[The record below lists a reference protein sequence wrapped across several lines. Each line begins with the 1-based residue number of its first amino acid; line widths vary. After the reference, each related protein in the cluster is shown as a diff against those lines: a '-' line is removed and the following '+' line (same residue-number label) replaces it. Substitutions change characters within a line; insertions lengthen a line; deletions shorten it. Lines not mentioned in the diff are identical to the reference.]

1 MNSNFTSGHFA
12 QNTSKARRNG
22 SLFDVFLA
30 TVKENN
36 EENEMSS
43 KFAFSRLKMG
53 EVESRVNLETEGREG
68 LPLLETPP
76 FLTAKMQIFANFI
89 LFICF
94 F

>member
-1 MNSNFTSGHFA
+1 MHALFQHDVLIFGNA
-12 QNTSKARRNG
+12 KKNG

-53 EVESRVNLETEGREG
+53 EVESRVT
-68 LPLLETPP
+68 LETPKGSKGFTP
-76 FLTAKMQIFANFI
+76 A
-89 LFICF
+89 
-94 F
+94 

>member
-1 MNSNFTSGHFA
+1 MKSKPYFLAFFNSNVHLNILGTNKIVRAA
-12 QNTSKARRNG
+12 QAEKNG

-53 EVESRVNLETEGREG
+53 EVESRVTLETRRVERGYPCLR
-68 LPLLETPP
+68 PP
-76 FLTAKMQIFANFI
+76 HF
-89 LFICF
+89 
-94 F
+94 

>member
-1 MNSNFTSGHFA
+1 M
-12 QNTSKARRNG
+12 KKNG

-53 EVESRVNLETEGREG
+53 EVESRVT
-68 LPLLETPP
+68 LETPKGSKGFTP
-76 FLTAKMQIFANFI
+76 A
-89 LFICF
+89 
-94 F
+94 